1 MSGLH
6 EVQHSQLQHMQL
18 RIQALEEQMCWVLSC
33 LGKTELLK
41 NSSCTQQNETGK
53 EEVKSTEGE
62 KISEPER
69 GDDSCAS
76 EVIPSDK
83 IKMFTEE
90 SFNLI
95 TSKLDSETKMCN
107 AALGEEGSVSAP
119 LSEEVLSE
127 ASEDEK
133 VPSAS
138 NEEKNKIA
146 ANVEDST
153 ASALDA
159 NSSDK
164 LSTLSSE
171 ENGKMATTLCSDE
184 FVKKSVL
191 TTEEEIAVLSL
202 TPKDSPNVS
211 KLHSEE
217 DTKALSET
225 RKENVEV
232 PPAASLDKD
241 GIVDAALDGEARQSA
256 KTSES
261 VLNGALPSPSAS
273 PSIFW
278 DTVRQK
284 LDQLL
289 QQEQS
294 SPTSLNRIYD
304 WIIVNLGDH
313 MKKREFFQVYTA
325 AVYQNAVKSVNGPY
339 NPCSATLLESSNS
352 PKHQGEKVDLP
363 SSAMVQGFLHTQKDN
378 KPLLQQQH
386 TSPQIQPQGAPTQLE
401 SVTSTLRTGSSQVQL
416 QVAHVPVY
424 GQQILPT
431 HVHAPQMFI
440 QTHLP
445 MFTRQPPQISNTIRS
460 AYYMPPPA
468 SPKTVV
474 PIQMPPPASPK
485 AVVPIQMPP
494 PASPETVVPIQ
505 MPPPASPKAVVPI
518 QMPPPASPK
527 AAMPIQMYP
536 HFQHPSQAPHYYYPP
551 YMPVPQAGA
560 VAGSNN
566 LQGLPLKVNKG
577 DLDKNKV
584 KPLQKEESVTAAMK
598 EMKNISRSIST
609 VQETNI
615 KNCNQESSHLQ
626 QTDGPGSSEL
636 LTHEKHP
643 EKVNE
648 NEPIAQKK
656 LEEPHYDENT
666 SEAMKKVPS
675 DSVQESKQS
684 HSPSINPEVARKK
697 YDRDFLLKL
706 RNSPLSRRR
715 LKCLPPLECVLKNM
729 RSKSA
734 SDKQEKKNTF
744 TKKNAGLKQQDLPTQ
759 YFYSRQVAPPV
770 VRSQSATR
778 SHQGAAVKETILS
791 SGYPSRK
798 PDYAHSEESLSD
810 AHLRCHRDM
819 AAREKKIPA
828 IHPPGKLKMS
838 AAQTTVGLERSAQDM
853 ICSKISTVTFER
865 SSSSDRMSTS
875 SVESSSQNMSEPN
888 VDVIKKDSSVKSEAD
903 VTEGDSKKQISG
915 SAKDSSNFENANSED
930 KEYDSELLQMLE
942 NSAISEKSPNLDVV
956 GKAEKC
962 KKLYHKVKSALPNI
976 TSRNRNEIWS
986 EFEKLDVAG
995 DRLHEYADDFTIIML
1010 KAAPEHAVSKLITE
1024 VCNVRE
1030 KVQLEG
1036 SLVRHCKEE
1045 ISKNANWPLH
1055 RNFSRRSEEEIQLT
1069 AIKEESNTEKKLEL
1083 LRQFYINKE
1092 NLQNECIGNIRVISL
1107 LYKLDIL
1114 PFRLIQ
1120 RCLKHFTEEGSEE
1133 SLECLCVLLTL
1144 LGKDLES
1151 QNKDLSEYFNE
1162 IQKLSDKDDEDF
1174 FLSRYRLKCML
1185 QLKKNKWV
1193 PLTEE
1198 KEKEILHMCE
1208 TVTKNTSINQDQ
1220 MNESI
1225 AASLFDTN
1233 MSTYSHQEKAVFTT
1247 SPSLSSITS
1256 SPAKSLKVDEQK
1268 GSVISSSSVS
1278 PLAQSLKVDEQKEA
1292 LVSSISKSSPVQS
1305 LKVDEQKGALVSS
1318 ISTSPP
1324 VQNQKIDKQKDSI
1337 VSNVSISP
1345 LAESME
1351 IGEQKDA
1358 LFGNTSTSLPVQS
1371 LKIDEQKGALDRS
1384 ITTPPPVQSLNESV
1398 PESTFRRL
1406 PAPTFS
1412 FDELMNY
1419 DKLEEPVNSTIS
1431 MSELARRLNV
1441 DVEELFGSISKS
1453 LLDQNLK
1460 VDGQKKSVISN
1471 VSVSPLAQSLK
1482 VDEQKEALVS
1492 SISQSPPVQSLKVDE
1507 QMEAL
1512 VSSISTS
1519 PTVQT
1524 LKVDGQKESTV
1535 SNISVSPL
1543 PQSLK
1548 IDKQEEALVSIIS
1561 TSPPVQSSKVDEQKE
1576 TLVSSILR
1584 SPPVQNLK
1592 VDEQKESVV
1601 SSVSIFP
1608 PSQSLKVD
1616 EQKEALVS
1624 SILRSPP
1631 VQNMK
1636 VDEQKESVV
1645 NSVSIFPPSQS
1656 LKVDE
1661 QKEALVSS
1669 ILRSPPVQNVK
1680 VDEQKESVVNSVSI
1694 FPPSQSLKVDEQK
1707 EALVSSILR
1716 SLPVQNMKVDE
1727 QKASLVSSVSI
1738 FPPSQSLKVDEQKET
1753 LVSSILRS
1761 PPVQNLKVDEQ
1772 KESVVNSASIFPPSQ
1787 SLKVDEQKETLGSS
1801 ILRSLPVQNLKVD
1814 EQKESIVN
1822 SVSISPS
1829 SQRPNVCEQTG
1840 TIVSCLSSS
1849 SLAQSPI
1856 GEKPMG
1862 VINSCAFTSLAATNL
1877 GNNAEKETVCKSEV
1891 TPPPATDMKVIEN
1904 DMKKEDKPVTS
1915 ACTAITESNMLH
1927 QVANVGEEVK
1937 KSQFISALV
1946 TAVCQSSLRDEEG
1959 ILKLDKA
1966 HMQRHMKLVF
1976 KYVGSNTVLELHCF
1990 ETIKT
1995 FTSQL
2000 ENSARFQKQIS
2011 QLVWNLQDDDD
2022 ASSCDEL

>member
-1 MSGLH
+1 MAGLC
-6 EVQHSQLQHMQL
+6 E
-18 RIQALEEQMCWVLSC
+18 
-33 LGKTELLK
+33 GG
-41 NSSCTQQNETGK
+41 NE
-53 EEVKSTEGE
+53 
-62 KISEPER
+62 P
-69 GDDSCAS
+69 
-76 EVIPSDK
+76 
-83 IKMFTEE
+83 
-90 SFNLI
+90 
-95 TSKLDSETKMCN
+95 
-107 AALGEEGSVSAP
+107 
-119 LSEEVLSE
+119 
-127 ASEDEK
+127 
-133 VPSAS
+133 
-138 NEEKNKIA
+138 
-146 ANVEDST
+146 
-153 ASALDA
+153 
-159 NSSDK
+159 
-164 LSTLSSE
+164 
-171 ENGKMATTLCSDE
+171 
-184 FVKKSVL
+184 
-191 TTEEEIAVLSL
+191 
-202 TPKDSPNVS
+202 
-211 KLHSEE
+211 
-217 DTKALSET
+217 
-225 RKENVEV
+225 
-232 PPAASLDKD
+232 
-241 GIVDAALDGEARQSA
+241 
-256 KTSES
+256 
-261 VLNGALPSPSAS
+261 
-273 PSIFW
+273 
-278 DTVRQK
+278 
-284 LDQLL
+284 
-289 QQEQS
+289 
-294 SPTSLNRIYD
+294 
-304 WIIVNLGDH
+304 
-313 MKKREFFQVYTA
+313 
-325 AVYQNAVKSVNGPY
+325 
-339 NPCSATLLESSNS
+339 
-352 PKHQGEKVDLP
+352 P
-363 SSAMVQGFLHTQKDN
+363 SS
-378 KPLLQQQH
+378 
-386 TSPQIQPQGAPTQLE
+386 
-401 SVTSTLRTGSSQVQL
+401 
-416 QVAHVPVY
+416 
-424 GQQILPT
+424 
-431 HVHAPQMFI
+431 
-440 QTHLP
+440 
-445 MFTRQPPQISNTIRS
+445 
-460 AYYMPPPA
+460 
-468 SPKTVV
+468 
-474 PIQMPPPASPK
+474 
-485 AVVPIQMPP
+485 
-494 PASPETVVPIQ
+494 
-505 MPPPASPKAVVPI
+505 
-518 QMPPPASPK
+518 
-527 AAMPIQMYP
+527 
-536 HFQHPSQAPHYYYPP
+536 
-551 YMPVPQAGA
+551 
-560 VAGSNN
+560 
-566 LQGLPLKVNKG
+566 
-577 DLDKNKV
+577 
-584 KPLQKEESVTAAMK
+584 
-598 EMKNISRSIST
+598 
-609 VQETNI
+609 
-615 KNCNQESSHLQ
+615 
-626 QTDGPGSSEL
+626 
-636 LTHEKHP
+636 
-643 EKVNE
+643 
-648 NEPIAQKK
+648 
-656 LEEPHYDENT
+656 
-666 SEAMKKVPS
+666 
-675 DSVQESKQS
+675 
-684 HSPSINPEVARKK
+684 
-697 YDRDFLLKL
+697 
-706 RNSPLSRRR
+706 
-715 LKCLPPLECVLKNM
+715 
-729 RSKSA
+729 
-734 SDKQEKKNTF
+734 
-744 TKKNAGLKQQDLPTQ
+744 
-759 YFYSRQVAPPV
+759 
-770 VRSQSATR
+770 
-778 SHQGAAVKETILS
+778 
-791 SGYPSRK
+791 
-798 PDYAHSEESLSD
+798 
-810 AHLRCHRDM
+810 
-819 AAREKKIPA
+819 
-828 IHPPGKLKMS
+828 
-838 AAQTTVGLERSAQDM
+838 
-853 ICSKISTVTFER
+853 
-865 SSSSDRMSTS
+865 
-875 SVESSSQNMSEPN
+875 
-888 VDVIKKDSSVKSEAD
+888 
-903 VTEGDSKKQISG
+903 
-915 SAKDSSNFENANSED
+915 
-930 KEYDSELLQMLE
+930 
-942 NSAISEKSPNLDVV
+942 
-956 GKAEKC
+956 
-962 KKLYHKVKSALPNI
+962 
-976 TSRNRNEIWS
+976 
-986 EFEKLDVAG
+986 
-995 DRLHEYADDFTIIML
+995 L
-1010 KAAPEHAVSKLITE
+1010 KAI
-1024 VCNVRE
+1024 
-1030 KVQLEG
+1030 QLEG

-1069 AIKEESNTEKKLEL
+1069 AIKEESNTEQHTPTPTIDNCTSQSQKSAVVQETLKTMTNSVETGRLSKLPQSCLEMRLMEFLEFGKDAATLPPRGFDGSLSILLNKGCDWL
-1083 LRQFYINKE
+1083 LRGEDKISVTVRKTFVYDNQ
-1092 NLQNECIGNIRVISL
+1092 LVGGSRRVISL

-1151 QNKDLSEYFNE
+1151 QNKEGDAALNVWSGSEVTGRASAGKMLSTVAEAEMDYETYLIVLLAVPVRSAAPDLSEYFNE

-1256 SPAKSLKVDEQK
+1256 SPAESLKVDEQK

-1471 VSVSPLAQSLK
+1471 VSISPLAQSLK

-1891 TPPPATDMKVIEN
+1891 TPPSATDMKVIEN

-1927 QVANVGEEVK
+1927 QVVRKVENVKGAT
-1937 KSQFISALV
+1937 SARLG
-1946 TAVCQSSLRDEEG
+1946 SSNVAINWKDVE
-1959 ILKLDKA
+1959 LKLQHLMEPD
-1966 HMQRHMKLVF
+1966 QTNPVSL
-1976 KYVGSNTVLELHCF
+1976 
-1990 ETIKT
+1990 
-1995 FTSQL
+1995 
-2000 ENSARFQKQIS
+2000 KQIREWIDVS
-2011 QLVWNLQDDDD
+2011 KNKYPSWFGTFKTMMMLAVVM
-2022 ASSCDEL
+2022 SYKEGPECELLGAL